1 MALKSNKDFH
11 ILVADVYLESY
22 VPDKIEDH
30 YDRIR
35 FPWVQL

>member
-1 MALKSNKDFH
+1 MPLKSKKDFH

-22 VPDKIEDH
+22 VPDKIEGH

-35 FPWVQL
+35 CAWVQL